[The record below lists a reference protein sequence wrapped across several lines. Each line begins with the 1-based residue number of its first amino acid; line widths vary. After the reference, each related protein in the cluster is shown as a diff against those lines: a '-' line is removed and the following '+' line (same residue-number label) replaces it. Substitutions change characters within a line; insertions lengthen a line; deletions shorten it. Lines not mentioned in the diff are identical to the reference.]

1 MMRHI
6 ALAPRSS
13 APGRAEARLTRMSYH
28 LSSLQV
34 VGDHTRACVY
44 LVSDGVAPSN
54 VGRGYVLRR
63 LLRRVV
69 MKVRDLTFGRH
80 MGHRVCRCARR
91 SCYHGR
97 GLFALPSE
105 AAAATEPN
113 RPRLELES
121 RAAYPGPT

>member
-1 MMRHI
+1 MTRTSHSPPQ
-6 ALAPRSS
+6 LHPRARGS
-13 APGRAEARLTRMSYH
+13 APDAH
-28 LSSLQV
+28 LSVCVEQV
-34 VGDHTRACVY
+34 IGDHTRACVY